1 MEDNAFYQDIAY
13 VQLAGE
19 ELDVKRVS
27 STNYALLQVYL
38 EVLHFCGRQ
47 YDVKMLWNSYCN

>member
-47 YDVKMLWNSYCN
+47 YDVKML